1 MEVLSSSG
9 PPNQAVLESQRK
21 LRQNEVAAQAVFRRL
36 AVYAL
41 FVFVVFSIGYI
52 NRDAR
57 SYNIRRNLDNA
68 IYFTTK
74 QTFGFESVRSTNYLY
89 LKHKEFRNVSLQC
102 HVKLSNMYNMAEILP
117 IRRETL
123 SNQSIKHVYVLNLI
137 LSHWTIIVLNSV
149 YSNIYDRDV

>member
-1 MEVLSSSG
+1 MSSSG

-89 LKHKEFRNVSLQC
+89 LKIIGDG
-102 HVKLSNMYNMAEILP
+102 ILKK
-117 IRRETL
+117 I
-123 SNQSIKHVYVLNLI
+123 SYVLK
-137 LSHWTIIVLNSV
+137 SVLVWSLKV
-149 YSNIYDRDV
+149 CK

>member
-74 QTFGFESVRSTNYLY
+74 QTFGFDSVRSTNYLN

-102 HVKLSNMYNMAEILP
+102 HVKLSNMFMF
-117 IRRETL
+117 
-123 SNQSIKHVYVLNLI
+123 
-137 LSHWTIIVLNSV
+137 WTIYTLDDNSFKQ
-149 YSNIYDRDV
+149 

>member
-9 PPNQAVLESQRK
+9 PPNQTVLESQRK

-74 QTFGFESVRSTNYLY
+74 QTFGFDSVRSTNYLN

-137 LSHWTIIVLNSV
+137 LSHWTIIVSNSV
-149 YSNIYDRDV
+149 YCNIYDGDV

>member
-74 QTFGFESVRSTNYLY
+74 QTFGFESVRSTNYLN
-89 LKHKEFRNVSLQC
+89 LKHKEFRNISLQW
-102 HVKLSNMYNMAEILP
+102 HVKLSNMYNMAELYP
-117 IRRETL
+117 I
-123 SNQSIKHVYVLNLI
+123 NQSNMYVF
-137 LSHWTIIVLNSV
+137 WTILDFKSLDDNCFEQCIL
-149 YSNIYDRDV
+149 